1 MPEYTL
7 TRHRGKLAV
16 TWREPGRLHP
26 RRISTGTADERRA
39 ESIAREI
46 WARLHAAKSERIADL
61 WPAYVRDRVGDG
73 AIEDRFRVTWGA
85 LGPHF
90 GHVIGSAVTREA
102 CRAYHKH
109 RQAEGKSASTI
120 ATELALLRA
129 CLNWQYGNAA
139 PALWIPPASPPRD
152 HWLTKEQ
159 VRELLAATDTPHVR
173 LFITLAASTGARAQA
188 ILDLTWDRVDFAS
201 GTINYRPAGREIT
214 NKRRTIVPMNKNARL
229 ALEEAHRARLSD
241 HVVEYGGKPVAS
253 IKKAL
258 QRLSAKTGIKV
269 SPHVLRHSAAVWMA
283 QADVPMAK
291 IAQFLGH
298 TKTAVTEAYYARYS
312 PSYMQDA
319 SAATVF

>member
-1 MPEYTL
+1 VSEYTL
-7 TRHRGKLAV
+7 TRHRGKLAL

-39 ESIAREI
+39 ETIAREI
-46 WARLHAAKSERIADL
+46 WARLHAAQSERVADL
-61 WPAYVRDRVGDG
+61 WPAYVRDRVVDG
-73 AIEDRFRVTWGA
+73 AMEDRFRVTWNA

-90 GHVIGSAVTREA
+90 GHIIGSKVTRED
-102 CRAYHKH
+102 CRAYH
-109 RQAEGKSASTI
+109 RYRRGQGRSASTI

-129 CLNWQYGNAA
+129 CLKWRYGATA
-139 PALWIPPASPPRD
+139 PSVWVPPASAPRD

-159 VRELLAATDTPHVR
+159 VRHLLEATDTPHIR

-188 ILDLTWDRVDFAS
+188 ILELTWDRVDMER
-201 GTINYRPAGREIT
+201 GEINYRPAGREIT
-214 NKRRTIVPMNKNARL
+214 NKRRTIVPMNTNART
-229 ALEEAHRARLSD
+229 ALEEAYRARLSD

-253 IKKAL
+253 VKKAL

-269 SPHVLRHSAAVWMA
+269 SPHVLRHSCAVWMA

-291 IAQFLGH
+291 IAQYLGH
-298 TKTAVTEAYYARYS
+298 TKTAVTEMYYARFS

-319 SAATVF
+319 SAAAEF

>member
-1 MPEYTL
+1 VSGYTL

-46 WARLHAAKSERIADL
+46 WARLHAAKSERVADL

-73 AIEDRFRVTWGA
+73 AIEDRFRVTWNA

-90 GHVIGSAVTREA
+90 GHVIGSAVTRDA
-102 CRAYHKH
+102 CRAYHQARK
-109 RQAEGKSASTI
+109 RQGRSASTI

-129 CLNWQYGNAA
+129 CLRWRYGSSA
-139 PALWIPPASPPRD
+139 PTVWVPPASPPRD
-152 HWLTKEQ
+152 HWLTKDE
-159 VRELLAATDTPHVR
+159 VRALLDATDTPHVR

-188 ILDLTWDRVDFAS
+188 ILELTWDRVDLER
-201 GTINYRPAGREIT
+201 GEINYRPAGREIT
-214 NKRRTIVPMNKNARL
+214 NKRRTIVPMNANART
-229 ALEEAHRARLSD
+229 ALEEAYRARLTD
-241 HVVEYGGKPVAS
+241 HVVEYGGKPVAN

-312 PSYMQDA
+312 PSFMRDA
-319 SAATVF
+319 SAATTF

>member
-1 MPEYTL
+1 M
-7 TRHRGKLAV
+7 
-16 TWREPGRLHP
+16 
-26 RRISTGTADERRA
+26 
-39 ESIAREI
+39 
-46 WARLHAAKSERIADL
+46 
-61 WPAYVRDRVGDG
+61 GDG
-73 AIEDRFRVTWGA
+73 AIEDRFRVTWNA
-85 LGPHF
+85 LEPHF

-102 CRAYHKH
+102 CRAYHQH
-109 RQAEGKSASTI
+109 RKSEGRSASTI

-129 CLNWQYGNAA
+129 CLNWRYGPAA
-139 PALWIPPASPPRD
+139 PNLWIPPASPPRD

-159 VRELLAATDTPHVR
+159 VRELLEATDTPHVR

-188 ILDLTWDRVDFAS
+188 ILDLTWDRVDFNA

-214 NKRRTIVPMNKNARL
+214 NKRRTIVPMNANARQ
-229 ALEEAHRARLSD
+229 ALQEAHRARLSD
-241 HVVEYGGKPVAS
+241 HVVEYGGKPVGS
-253 IKKAL
+253 VKKAL

>member
-1 MPEYTL
+1 M
-7 TRHRGKLAV
+7 
-16 TWREPGRLHP
+16 
-26 RRISTGTADERRA
+26 
-39 ESIAREI
+39 
-46 WARLHAAKSERIADL
+46 
-61 WPAYVRDRVGDG
+61 
-73 AIEDRFRVTWGA
+73 EDRFRVTWAA

-90 GHVIGSAVTREA
+90 GHVIGSTVTRDA
-102 CRAYHKH
+102 CRAYHAH
-109 RQAEGKSASTI
+109 RKAEGRSASTI
-120 ATELALLRA
+120 ATELSLLRA
-129 CLNWQYGNAA
+129 CLRWRYGATA
-139 PALWIPPASPPRD
+139 PAIWVPPASPPRD

-159 VRELLAATDTPHVR
+159 VRSLLEANDTPHVR
-173 LFITLAASTGARAQA
+173 LFITLAAATGARAQA
-188 ILDLTWDRVDFAS
+188 ILELTWDRVDFAN

-214 NKRRTIVPMNKNARL
+214 NKRRTVVPMNANARQ
-229 ALEEAHRARLSD
+229 ALEEAYEARLTD